1 MGLGSYGPSSFSI
14 DVPIPTDERGLVGRR
29 CPACLRY
36 FKLKLGTGLPTE
48 TCHCPYCGYAAD
60 ISEFTTPEQEE
71 YVRSVGMREA
81 QERIIKPM
89 MRRFGESLKGIERAT
104 SGGPIQIR
112 VEVRD
117 QWRSIPL
124 ALYREREVETD
135 VTCLECGLQFAVYGV
150 FATCPDCTG
159 MNASAVFHK
168 SMEAARRRLSLLDGD
183 LDSEMIEGLLS
194 DALGSAVGAFDAVGK
209 ELCRRFPYALPSTPR
224 NLFQNIEALS
234 AALAKATGSSL
245 AEAVGEEQ
253 YASLAR
259 MFQVRHVYEHNL
271 GVVDADAIKKVPDL
285 AAWRGRKYVLAR
297 REIEAFLQ
305 SLNEA
310 YDAVVGL
317 LEAASSRLA
326 SQRSTAPRRR
336 PREEPHQPQEQRRE
350 HEG

>member
-1 MGLGSYGPSSFSI
+1 MSI
-14 DVPIPTDERGLVGRR
+14 DVPIPTDERGLVGRL

-36 FKLKLGTGLPTE
+36 FKLTLGAGLPTE

-71 YVRSVGMREA
+71 YVLSVGMRET
-81 QERIIKPM
+81 QERILKPM

-104 SGGPIQIR
+104 SRGPIQIR

-124 ALYREREVETD
+124 AHYREREVETD
-135 VTCLECGLQFAVYGV
+135 VTCQECGLQFAVYGV

-183 LDSEMIEGLLS
+183 LDSEMVEGLLR

-209 ELCRRFPYALPSTPR
+209 ELRRRFPGLLPSTPH
-224 NLFQNIEALS
+224 NLFQNVEALS
-234 AALAKATGSSL
+234 AARGKATERSL
-245 AEAVGEEQ
+245 AEALGEEQ

-271 GVVDADAIKKVPDL
+271 GVVDAEAIKKVPDL
-285 AAWRGRKYVLAR
+285 AAWRGRRYVLAR

-305 SLNEA
+305 ALKEA
-310 YDAVVGL
+310 YDAVVPL
-317 LEAASSRLA
+317 LEAASSRLGKPPQHG
-326 SQRSTAPRRR
+326 SRQQPPRKPRQR
-336 PREEPHQPQEQRRE
+336 EKQRRE
-350 HEG
+350 PEG

>member
-1 MGLGSYGPSSFSI
+1 MGLGGYGPSSFSI

-29 CPACLRY
+29 CPACLGY

-48 TCHCPYCGYAAD
+48 TCHCPYCGYAAE

-71 YVRSVGMREA
+71 YVLSVGMCET
-81 QERIIKPM
+81 QEHILKPM

-104 SGGPIQIR
+104 SRGPIQIR
-112 VEVRD
+112 VEVRH

-135 VTCLECGLQFAVYGV
+135 VTCQECGLQFAVFGV

-209 ELCRRFPYALPSTPR
+209 ELRRRFPGLLPPTPH
-224 NLFQNIEALS
+224 NLFQNVEALS
-234 AALAKATGSSL
+234 AALGKATERSL
-245 AEAVGEEQ
+245 AEALGEEQ
-253 YASLAR
+253 YTSLTR
-259 MFQVRHVYEHNL
+259 MFQVRHVYEHSL
-271 GVVDADAIKKVPDL
+271 GVVDAQAINKVPGL

-297 REIEAFLQ
+297 REVESFLQ
-305 SLNEA
+305 SLSEA
-310 YDAVVGL
+310 YDALVRL
-317 LEAASSRLA
+317 LAATSSRRA
-326 SQRSTAPRRR
+326 SQRSTAPRQPSRGNRR
-336 PREEPHQPQEQRRE
+336 PPQE
-350 HEG
+350 